1 MAKKA
6 ERGPMVEWAQLACH
20 HWLLCNTLQ
29 DLSSRGAKDEAGRKE
44 LRKDARLHRQIA
56 EQLGD
61 IAAEEAISLIKAY
74 RASPGASEE
83 EEEEEEEEEPE
94 GEPVEQLTEEE
105 EGASLGLPAR
115 RPR

>member
-1 MAKKA
+1 MARKT
-6 ERGPMVEWAQLACH
+6 ERGPVVEWAQLACH
-20 HWLLCNTLQ
+20 HWLLSNTLQ

-74 RASPGASEE
+74 RASPGAEEQEE
-83 EEEEEEEEEPE
+83 EEEEEEQE
-94 GEPVEQLTEEE
+94 GEPVEQLTAEE
-105 EGASLGLPAR
+105 EGESLGLPAR